1 MTSKQPW
8 NSSLL
13 EEPHELLVPK
23 HLANCRGYSWQEAL
37 VKLLLDPTP
46 TPPNISDAPLP
57 LCSVLGLPIDL
68 NWWEQLGKQ
77 DVWFWSCGV
86 RVQIDPYL
94 V

>member
-23 HLANCRGYSWQEAL
+23 HLANCKGYSWQEAL
-37 VKLLLDPTP
+37 VKLLLDPP
-46 TPPNISDAPLP
+46 QPHPIYLMLP
-57 LCSVLGLPIDL
+57 RLLCSVLGLPIDL

-77 DVWFWSCGV
+77 DVWFWNCSV